1 MAQRR
6 MFSKD
11 ITENDSFLEMPLS
24 SQALYFHLGM
34 QADDDGFVSPQRILR
49 MIGCSGDDLKILV
62 AKKFVLSFDDGIIVI
77 KHWKINNYLRNDRY
91 KNTTH
96 ADKKLLL
103 ALKTNGSYTWYT
115 TGIPLVDAGKDSIG
129 KDTSEVVTSQGLKDN
144 QKDMAWNQQPD
155 DFEEGVV
162 DLDGDGAI
170 KAPTKKS
177 TRKYPNAP
185 AVRKVFLEVLGKN
198 PLDWNKN
205 TTILQA
211 CENLYTERGIEKVRN
226 ALEFYKENKDNEY
239 CPQVDTPVKLDRKY
253 SDLSKFKSKH
263 NL

>member
-1 MAQRR
+1 MI
-6 MFSKD
+6 K
-11 ITENDSFLEMPLS
+11 DSFWTDSYVENLDPVE
-24 SQALYFHLGM
+24 
-34 QADDDGFVSPQRILR
+34 
-49 MIGCSGDDLKILV
+49 
-62 AKKFVLSFDDGIIVI
+62 
-77 KHWKINNYLRNDRY
+77 
-91 KNTTH
+91 
-96 ADKKLLL
+96 KLLFIYL
-103 ALKTNGSYTWYT
+103 LTNPLCNIAGIYQIQTKRIAFEIGIDKEMVEKLLDRLQNDEKIIRHHDWLLIVNHAKHQSFKNPNVTAGIKRIIEELPDEVKALKGFERLSHFTLLNLTLPNAKALGDKSPNT
-115 TGIPLVDAGKDSIG
+115 
-129 KDTSEVVTSQGLKDN
+129 
-144 QKDMAWNQQPD
+144 DMTWNQQPD

-263 NL
+263 NLWT